1 MSQLP
6 LFSSSFRWCSRQRRV
21 FQWRQR
27 RKCNQTVVV
36 GASGA
41 SSSSSSEEEKD
52 EEAKRLV
59 FNPAAM
65 YNEIFCDD
73 KTFSKDVSRKIAK
86 EVTELRPE
94 TYRNPEDSFYGEI
107 DVNSMLELIDLGT
120 DGKNL
125 DGGLRYVDL
134 GCGVGKQVAV
144 RLIWFY
150 VVLFELILLLRSFSC
165 SLFRVFLSFSS
176 VVLTFFSFCIIDTRR
191 RRRCRGSLPKR
202 TAWRFVRI

>member
-1 MSQLP
+1 
-6 LFSSSFRWCSRQRRV
+6 
-21 FQWRQR
+21 
-27 RKCNQTVVV
+27 VVV

-41 SSSSSSEEEKD
+41 SSSSSEEEER
-52 EEAKRLV
+52 EEECSKV
-59 FNPAAM
+59 FNPAAI

-73 KTFSKDVSRKIAK
+73 ITFSKDVSRKIAK
-86 EVTELRPE
+86 EVTELHPE
-94 TYRNPEDSFYGEI
+94 TYKHPEDSFYGEI

-144 RLIWFY
+144 RLIRFY

-165 SLFRVFLSFSS
+165 SLLHGFLSFSS
-176 VVLTFFSFCIIDTRR
+176 VVLTFFPFCIIDTRR

>member
-1 MSQLP
+1 M
-6 LFSSSFRWCSRQRRV
+6 
-21 FQWRQR
+21 
-27 RKCNQTVVV
+27 VV

-73 KTFSKDVSRKIAK
+73 KTFSKDVNRKIAK

-94 TYRNPEDSFYGEI
+94 TYKHPEDSFYGEI

-176 VVLTFFSFCIIDTRR
+176 VVLTFFPFCIIDRY
-191 RRRCRGSLPKR
+191 
-202 TAWRFVRI
+202 A

>member
-6 LFSSSFRWCSRQRRV
+6 LFSSSFRCLCSRQRADSR
-21 FQWRQR
+21 WRR
-27 RKCNQTVVV
+27 RKCNQAVVV

-41 SSSSSSEEEKD
+41 SSSSSEKEDDEEE
-52 EEAKRLV
+52 KRLV
-59 FNPAAM
+59 FNPAAIF
-65 YNEIFCDD
+65 NEIFCDD

-94 TYRNPEDSFYGEI
+94 TYKHPEDSFYGEI

-176 VVLTFFSFCIIDTRR
+176 VVLTFFPFCIIDRY
-191 RRRCRGSLPKR
+191 
-202 TAWRFVRI
+202 A

>member
-1 MSQLP
+1 M
-6 LFSSSFRWCSRQRRV
+6 
-21 FQWRQR
+21 
-27 RKCNQTVVV
+27 VV

-41 SSSSSSEEEKD
+41 SSSSSEEEER
-52 EEAKRLV
+52 EEECSKV
-59 FNPAAM
+59 FNPAAI

-94 TYRNPEDSFYGEI
+94 TYKYPEDSFYGEI

-165 SLFRVFLSFSS
+165 SLFRVFMSFSS
-176 VVLTFFSFCIIDTRR
+176 VVLTFFPFCIIDRY
-191 RRRCRGSLPKR
+191 
-202 TAWRFVRI
+202 A

>member
-1 MSQLP
+1 MVFVLNFGGKFRENVSLNMSQLP
-6 LFSSSFRWCSRQRRV
+6 LFSSSFRWCSRQQRV

-94 TYRNPEDSFYGEI
+94 TYKHPEDSFYGEI

-144 RLIWFY
+144 RLIRFY

-176 VVLTFFSFCIIDTRR
+176 VVLTFFPFCIIDRY
-191 RRRCRGSLPKR
+191 
-202 TAWRFVRI
+202 A

>member
-1 MSQLP
+1 M
-6 LFSSSFRWCSRQRRV
+6 
-21 FQWRQR
+21 
-27 RKCNQTVVV
+27 VV

-125 DGGLRYVDL
+125 DEIRGLRYVDL

-176 VVLTFFSFCIIDTRR
+176 VVLTFFPFCIIDRY
-191 RRRCRGSLPKR
+191 
-202 TAWRFVRI
+202 A

>member
-1 MSQLP
+1 MGKILGKMSHKNMSQLP
-6 LFSSSFRWCSRQRRV
+6 LFSSSFRWCGSRQRGV
-21 FQWRQR
+21 FERWRQR
-27 RKCNQTVVV
+27 RKCNQAFVVV

-41 SSSSSSEEEKD
+41 SSSSSEEEEKD

-59 FNPAAM
+59 CNPAAM

-86 EVTELRPE
+86 EVTELHPE
-94 TYRNPEDSFYGEI
+94 TYKFPEDSFYGEI

-125 DGGLRYVDL
+125 GTGDGGLRYVDL

-144 RLIWFY
+144 RLI
-150 VVLFELILLLRSFSC
+150 
-165 SLFRVFLSFSS
+165 
-176 VVLTFFSFCIIDTRR
+176 
-191 RRRCRGSLPKR
+191 
-202 TAWRFVRI
+202 

>member
-1 MSQLP
+1 M
-6 LFSSSFRWCSRQRRV
+6 
-21 FQWRQR
+21 
-27 RKCNQTVVV
+27 VV

-41 SSSSSSEEEKD
+41 SSSSSEEEER
-52 EEAKRLV
+52 EEECSKV
-59 FNPAAM
+59 FNPAAI

-94 TYRNPEDSFYGEI
+94 TYKYPEDSFYGEI

-165 SLFRVFLSFSS
+165 SLFRVFMSFSS
-176 VVLTFFSFCIIDTRR
+176 VVLTFFPFCIIDTCR